1 MPGHRVSR
9 SPLTRP
15 ALSAAQ
21 RLRLRLLA
29 GRLVRLSSGP
39 VARCFPRMARTP
51 ICEHPQAPRLRGHP
65 WYAGL
70 GFCPRGPRPP
80 QPQKK
85 GPARQS
91 TCPQGRVKAPF
102 SSASMWVSQADV
114 VAVTPS
120 CRINVEASRPS
131 AFLRG
136 CSGLLPPSTSF
147 VPEAPDRSREPKRP
161 LLCPQRR
168 TWEAPPRD
176 VLMACPSGPGIK
188 DLCSGGVSGP
198 GCGGVTGP
206 AGSEGGA
213 H

>member
-1 MPGHRVSR
+1 MSTHRHPGCVGIPGTRAWVSAQGVPGLHSHRR
-9 SPLTRP
+9 RGP
-15 ALSAAQ
+15 
-21 RLRLRLLA
+21 
-29 GRLVRLSSGP
+29 LVR
-39 VARCFPRMARTP
+39 ARVLKAALKHRF
-51 ICEHPQAPRLRGHP
+51 L
-65 WYAGL
+65 
-70 GFCPRGPRPP
+70 
-80 QPQKK
+80 QPD
-85 GPARQS
+85 
-91 TCPQGRVKAPF
+91 T
-102 SSASMWVSQADV
+102 WVSQADV

-147 VPEAPDRSREPKRP
+147 VPEAPDGSREPKRP